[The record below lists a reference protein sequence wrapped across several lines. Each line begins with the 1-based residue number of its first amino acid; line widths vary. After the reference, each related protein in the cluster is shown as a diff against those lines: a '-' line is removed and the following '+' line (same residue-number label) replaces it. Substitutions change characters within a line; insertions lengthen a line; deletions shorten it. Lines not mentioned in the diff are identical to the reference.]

1 MGWLGVP
8 IPNNDYLFYFE
19 FAKPTTFRVR
29 NESILLEFFSDHDMV
44 ILRKRPNMTF
54 STWVEITCIPYK
66 IFLSISNIY
75 HPINTFI
82 PIFNTIIW

>member
-29 NESILLEFFSDHDMV
+29 NESILLEILFSDRDMV
-44 ILRKRPNMTF
+44 ILRKRPN
-54 STWVEITCIPYK
+54 ITCSK
-66 IFLSISNIY
+66 
-75 HPINTFI
+75 
-82 PIFNTIIW
+82 